1 MVVAVYMLVAEA
13 QTIKNIYFLFRLIF
27 IACMVCQAY
36 YEVTPVK
43 PYSARKQVEEKKME
57 KIGWKK
63 LENNV

>member
-1 MVVAVYMLVAEA
+1 
-13 QTIKNIYFLFRLIF
+13 
-27 IACMVCQAY
+27 MVCQAY

-43 PYSARKQVEEKKME
+43 HYRARKQVEKQKME